1 MVCSRETKV
10 LSVTYSQTL
19 RSFIE
24 QTTKQL

>member
-1 MVCSRETKV
+1 MVCSRETKK

-24 QTTKQL
+24 